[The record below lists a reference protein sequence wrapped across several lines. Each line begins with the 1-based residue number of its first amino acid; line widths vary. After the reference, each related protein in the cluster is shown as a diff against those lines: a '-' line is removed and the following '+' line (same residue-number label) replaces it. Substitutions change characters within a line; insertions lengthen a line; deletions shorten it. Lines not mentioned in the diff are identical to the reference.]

1 LDNKELNIDD
11 ILRELRGII
20 GEQAQQI
27 AMYKVL
33 LAQASKPK
41 DSPSKEK

>member
-1 LDNKELNIDD
+1 MDNKELNIDD

-33 LAQASKPK
+33 LANSVNSEKPT
-41 DSPSKEK
+41 SKEK